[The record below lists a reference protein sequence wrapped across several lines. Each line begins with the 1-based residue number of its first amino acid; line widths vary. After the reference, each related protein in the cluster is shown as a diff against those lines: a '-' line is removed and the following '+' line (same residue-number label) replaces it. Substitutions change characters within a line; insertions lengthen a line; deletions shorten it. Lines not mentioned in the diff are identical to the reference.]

1 MLHVKRIRDLDE
13 LRRQTFQAPLALV
26 ELLEEVEARGEP
38 WWVLLAFSSGAGNA
52 RWVAVLPGEGESQF
66 FADGERHRGRWDE
79 EHVLFIPDEGQP
91 LDLTGRT
98 TTLAVLEDEALEL
111 DSAEAARKQQG
122 GSRRI

>member
-38 WWVLLAFSSGAGNA
+38 WRVIQAFGGSPGDA
-52 RWVAVLPGEGESQF
+52 RWVAVLPGKGESQF

-79 EHVLFIPDEGQP
+79 EHALFIPDEGKP
-91 LDLTGRT
+91 LDLNGRT

-111 DSAEAARKQQG
+111 ESAEAARRQQG
-122 GSRRI
+122 SSRRI